1 MSGSQIES
9 NMQSQM
15 HNKDQ
20 PMNHHTSLQRKSSS
34 SYFKP
39 NTAIVKKMDLKRV
52 QKGLPI
58 QVSNLNKEYMED
70 LGGDIS
76 NNDLLQ
82 ASRPRPGTESSDMT
96 ALLNN
101 TVDILDNNLSSR
113 KRKTHNGTPN
123 QRQCLQT
130 DGSQGLTTLRDYSN
144 YRSRQVKKPQ

>member
-1 MSGSQIES
+1 
-9 NMQSQM
+9 M
-15 HNKDQ
+15 HSKDQ
-20 PMNHHTSLQRKSSS
+20 PMNQHTSLQRNSSS

-70 LGGDIS
+70 LSGDI
-76 NNDLLQ
+76 NNKDLHNP
-82 ASRPRPGTESSDMT
+82 SKPRPGTESSDMT

-123 QRQCLQT
+123 
-130 DGSQGLTTLRDYSN
+130 
-144 YRSRQVKKPQ
+144 